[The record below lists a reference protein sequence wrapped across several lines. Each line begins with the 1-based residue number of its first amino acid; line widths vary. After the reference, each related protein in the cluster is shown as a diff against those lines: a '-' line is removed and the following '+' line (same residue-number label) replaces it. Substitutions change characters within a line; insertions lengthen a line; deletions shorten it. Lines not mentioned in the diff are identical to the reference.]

1 MYLFQLMVE
10 QSNSTLSLIFIKDCS
25 FKEEKTIQ
33 LRDFV
38 FSEAG
43 MDSHQQQWI
52 DGKVIN
58 G

>member
-1 MYLFQLMVE
+1 MVE
-10 QSNSTLSLIFIKDCS
+10 QSNSTLSLIFFIKDCS

-33 LRDFV
+33 LRDLV

-43 MDSHQQQWI
+43 MDSHEQQWI